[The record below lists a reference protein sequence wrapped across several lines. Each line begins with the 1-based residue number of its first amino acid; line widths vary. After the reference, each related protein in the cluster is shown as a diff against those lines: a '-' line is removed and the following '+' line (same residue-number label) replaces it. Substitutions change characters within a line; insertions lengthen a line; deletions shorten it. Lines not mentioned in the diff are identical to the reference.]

1 MVIKNIKIV
10 TPTKVIENGYM
21 EIVDGKIASIGEG
34 VCSKDGIDGHGEIAM
49 PGFIDIHIHGSNNI
63 DFLTADKDDIKKA
76 ADSLYSEGVTTFL
89 ATSLTADY
97 ETLEKFCLTVKEA
110 MKIAPN
116 LGGIHFEGPFIS
128 VKYKG
133 AQNPEY
139 IVDPDSKELDKWIEL
154 SGNNVRLITM
164 APEKNGSMEFIE
176 HATSRGVTCSAGHS
190 DASFKDIEEAIKHG
204 LTNTTHTHNAMSPH
218 HHRNPGIVTASFY
231 FDALNCECICDGIH
245 VSPDTIKTF
254 YKIVGPDRFMIITD
268 ALKIKHSD
276 VEEFELFGLPCE
288 RKNGA
293 AYLKTGPLAGSL
305 LTLDQ
310 GVRNMKDWTGAGLIS
325 LSKISSTNAAR
336 SIHMNDRGSLEIGK
350 MADFVLL
357 DEELNVMATYKAGNL
372 VYSK

>member
-1 MVIKNIKIV
+1 MIIKNIKIV

-21 EIVDGKIASIGEG
+21 EIIDGKIASINEG
-34 VCSKDGIDGHGEIAM
+34 TCSKDGIDGHGDIAM

-63 DFLTADKDDIKKA
+63 DFLTADKEDIKKA

-97 ETLEKFCLTVKEA
+97 GTLEKFCVTIKEA

-128 VKYKG
+128 AKYKG
-133 AQNPEY
+133 AQNHEY

-154 SGNNVRLITM
+154 SGNNVRLITI

-176 HATSRGVTCSAGHS
+176 HATSRGITCSAGHS

-218 HHRNPGIVTASFY
+218 HHRNPGIVTAAFY
-231 FDALNCECICDGIH
+231 FDSLNCECICDGIH
-245 VSPDTIKTF
+245 VSLDTIKAF
-254 YKIVGPDRFMIITD
+254 YKIIGPDRFMIITD

-276 VEEFELFGLPCE
+276 VNEFELFGLPCE
-288 RKNGA
+288 RKNGS

-310 GVRNMKDWTGAGLIS
+310 GVRNMRGWVGADLIS
-325 LSKISSTNAAR
+325 LAKISSTNAAR

-350 MADFVLL
+350 LADFVLL
-357 DEELNVMATYKAGNL
+357 DEELNVKATYKAGSL